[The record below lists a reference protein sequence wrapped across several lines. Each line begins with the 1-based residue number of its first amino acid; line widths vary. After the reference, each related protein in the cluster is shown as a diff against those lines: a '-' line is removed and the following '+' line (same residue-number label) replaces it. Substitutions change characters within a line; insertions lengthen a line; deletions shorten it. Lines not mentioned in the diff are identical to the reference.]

1 MDEREM
7 KQAVKM
13 WAMMKTPAIAN
24 GQIWMEIL
32 AMPVQHRASLKVR
45 AR

>member
-13 WAMMKTPAIAN
+13 WAMMKTLATVN
-24 GQIWMEIL
+24 GQIRMEIL
-32 AMPVQHRASLKVR
+32 AMPVQHRTSLKEG
-45 AR
+45 AQ

>member
-1 MDEREM
+1 MDEKEM

-13 WAMMKTPAIAN
+13 WAMLKTPATAN
-24 GQIWMEIL
+24 GQIRMEIL
-32 AMPVQHRASLKVR
+32 AMPVQHRTSLKEG